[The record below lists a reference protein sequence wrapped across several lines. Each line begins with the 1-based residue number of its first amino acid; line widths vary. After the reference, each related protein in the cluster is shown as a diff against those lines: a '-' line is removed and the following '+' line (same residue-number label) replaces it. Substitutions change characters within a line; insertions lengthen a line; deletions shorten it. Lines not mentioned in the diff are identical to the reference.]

1 LADRAGFER
10 RSPVLRHSAR
20 AGEQQHA
27 AGGLVQAVQREQLL
41 PELVLERAQGGAF
54 LVGVQRARVH
64 QQPGR
69 LVDGD
74 QVGVEVE
81 DGQGVGHEHK
91 RARPPQV
98 RRAAAEEALS
108 TPRTACP

>member
-1 LADRAGFER
+1 
-10 RSPVLRHSAR
+10 VLRCLPR
-20 AGEQQHA
+20 APEQQHA
-27 AGGLVQAVQREQLL
+27 AGGLVEAVQREQLL

-54 LVGVQRARVH
+54 LVRVQRAGVH

-81 DGQGVGHEHK
+81 DGQGVGHGKDAEHK
-91 RARPPQV
+91 RARSPQV